1 MFSKF
6 KDIGICDI
14 VLMVHELHK
23 RGYQQ
28 LRLLSGFSPNGCAVR
43 WNIYP
48 KSSVKGTAMFERMPY
63 GEAPQ
68 GAYHGSAGAP
78 TYHLNP
84 QELADHFLMVAPALC
99 AEAKLPDE
107 AYSTWFA
114 QLAEYA
120 NNSEYPIAFGEYLNL
135 KDGWRIDPSGETIP
149 FPPFVHSEHVAM
161 RDMQCKWS
169 FNQKSWQYYLDK
181 CIYFKGEVECPV
193 EVLEQDKEQ
202 LWRMELEWTLRHFG
216 YSNHVLE
223 MNKKFF
229 KQIIQEYKDAGLS
242 HYRQNDDVCISMKAF
257 LFQQVSTKG
266 NKSIEEF
273 KLWYEQYYYLPNAI
287 TKITKEHLFF
297 MTLAYKG
304 EEECPDFG
312 GDVMMANVW
321 FSEYI
326 VSYNFLHPQK
336 AESKAWAHEYYK
348 WVARHM
354 CKCEEPYDCTPL
366 LDFYFQD
373 FVDFK
378 KEVFKEAF
386 GIIM

>member
-28 LRLLSGFSPNGCAVR
+28 LRLLSGYSPNGCAVR
-43 WNIYP
+43 WGIYS
-48 KSSVKGTAMFERMPY
+48 KSSIKGTGMFERLPY
-63 GEAPQ
+63 GEMPERS
-68 GAYHGSAGAP
+68 YHSASDAP
-78 TYHLNP
+78 TYNLNP
-84 QELADHFLMVAPALC
+84 QELADHFLIVAPALC
-99 AEAKLPDE
+99 AAAKLPDE

-114 QLAEYA
+114 QLAVYA
-120 NNSEYPIAFGEYLNL
+120 SNGEYPIAFGEYLNL

-161 RDMQCKWS
+161 RDMQGKWS

-229 KQIIQEYKDAGLS
+229 KQIIQEYKNAGLS
-242 HYRQNDDVCISMKAF
+242 HYRPNDDVCISMKAF
-257 LFQQVSTKG
+257 LFQKVSTKG

-304 EEECPDFG
+304 EEECP
-312 GDVMMANVW
+312 A
-321 FSEYI
+321 EYDGQFMGKI
-326 VSYNFLHPQK
+326 WL
-336 AESKAWAHEYYK
+336 AESVAVENLLNTSNQLSKEWGFEFYK
-348 WVARHM
+348 MVAM
-354 CKCEEPYDCTPL
+354 LIEKWSPYDYMSIL
-366 LDFYFQD
+366 SWYFQD
-373 FVDFK
+373 FGEFIK
-378 KEVFKEAF
+378 KVYKEAF

>member
-1 MFSKF
+1 MFEKY

-120 NNSEYPIAFGEYLNL
+120 SNGEYPIAFGEYLNL
-135 KDGWRIDPSGETIP
+135 KDGWRIDPSGEIIS
-149 FPPFVHSEHVAM
+149 FPPFVCSKHITI
-161 RDMQCKWS
+161 RDMQNELS
-169 FNQKSWQYYLDK
+169 FNSKSWQYYLDK

-193 EVLEQDKEQ
+193 EILEQDKEQ
-202 LWRMELEWTLRHFG
+202 LWRIELEWALRHFG
-216 YSNHVLE
+216 YSNHVFE

-242 HYRQNDDVCISMKAF
+242 HFRQNDGVCISMKAF
-257 LFQQVSTKG
+257 LFHQVSSKV
-266 NKSIEEF
+266 NINLEEF
-273 KLWYEQYYYLPNAI
+273 KQWYKQYYYLPNAI
-287 TKITKEHLFF
+287 TKITKEHLLS

-304 EEECPDFG
+304 EEEDPYFFDTLFMSEAWSTEYT
-312 GDVMMANVW
+312 VAN
-321 FSEYI
+321 
-326 VSYNFLHPQK
+326 NFLHSQK
-336 AESKAWAHEYYK
+336 AESKAWAYEFYK
-348 WVARHM
+348 RVARDIG
-354 CKCEEPYDCTPL
+354 KWIEPCDRTPFL
-366 LDFYFQD
+366 SFYFGY
-373 FVDFK
+373 FSDFK
-378 KEVFKEAF
+378 TKVLKK
-386 GIIM
+386 M